1 MTTRIPSSAST
12 LNSFCATPTLGQ
24 PSLPTARELAELV
37 RSLPANERH
46 GIMAGPGGCVPQR
59 RPDDWCG
66 TGGRPNFPS
75 FPNHGGG
82 CWNPLDL
89 GALKELNKLDHT
101 FGPISAEQLTQAIQ
115 NGTADLDGQ
124 AASGEYRAFAEWA
137 QRNGARLSPEA
148 RQVMDIYSKY
158 AAQAQGNGQSGI
170 PQGEY
175 NKMIA
180 EMKGCGCGGGDQ
192 SAKGAVARLD
202 RLPSPVSGEDLAKA
216 IRQGVG
222 DRDGNT
228 AAEAQ
233 AIREWIGKNGHKLSP
248 EAMQVMDRFNEAVD
262 TAARQGQKDIAPGDW
277 KKLLSD
283 FRNINLNAGDLSA
296 RKATEKLTKENG
308 PISGEDML
316 AAIKEG
322 ISDKDGKSTTSE
334 LREFQKWA
342 RENKHRLTPEAR
354 QVMETYEKHARK
366 AGPEGMTQRELD
378 SMFKEMGKF
387 KTFRDNTMRD
397 ALEKLDDKSGK
408 ISGKDLANA
417 IKTGAGDFDGQA
429 AGVEFADMMKWA
441 RQNRERLTPEA
452 RQVLDIYEKYATR
465 AMASGN
471 TGISNS
477 NFQKMLK
484 EMDRVGQPVFRPAF
498 FQG

>member
-1 MTTRIPSSAST
+1 MTTRIPSALT
-12 LNSFCATPTLGQ
+12 LNSFCATPTLDKPAL
-24 PSLPTARELAELV
+24 PSARELAELL
-37 RSLPANERH
+37 RCGTSMGNGIAAGGCAPPERH
-46 GIMAGPGGCVPQR
+46 PLPRDNWDCGP
-59 RPDDWCG
+59 RPMPMPG
-66 TGGRPNFPS
+66 FPK
-75 FPNHGGG
+75 GG
-82 CWNPLDL
+82 CWSPLDL
-89 GALKELNKLDHT
+89 SALKETQKLDQSC
-101 FGPISAEQLTQAIQ
+101 GPISAEQLTQAIQ

-124 AASGEYRAFAEWA
+124 AASGEYRTFAEWA

-158 AAQAQGNGQSGI
+158 AAQAQANGQSGI

-175 NKMIA
+175 NKMLA
-180 EMKGCGCGGGDQ
+180 EMKGCGCGGDQ

-202 RLPSPVSGEDLAKA
+202 QMPSPISAEDFAKVL
-216 IRQGVG
+216 RQGVA
-222 DRDGNT
+222 DRDGHT
-228 AAEAQ
+228 AEEAQ
-233 AIREWIGKNGHKLSP
+233 AIRKWVGKNYHKLSD
-248 EAMQVMDRFNEAVD
+248 EACQVMGQFNQLVD
-262 TAARQGQKDIAPGDW
+262 NAAWKGQKEISPGDW
-277 KKLLSD
+277 KKLL
-283 FRNINLNAGDLSA
+283 GDAQELSRDVSA

-342 RENKHRLTPEAR
+342 RENKDRLTPEAR
-354 QVMETYEKHARK
+354 QVLETYEKHARK

-441 RQNRERLTPEA
+441 RQNRERLSPEA
-452 RQVLDIYEKYATR
+452 RQVLDIYEKYAGR

-471 TGISNS
+471 TGISHS

-484 EMDRVGQPVFRPAF
+484 EMERVGQPVLRPAF

>member
-1 MTTRIPSSAST
+1 MTTRIPSAST
-12 LNSFCATPTLGQ
+12 AVTGFCATPAHTK
-24 PSLPTARELAELV
+24 PSLPTAAELAELM
-37 RSLPANERH
+37 RGLPANERH
-46 GIMAGPGGCVPQR
+46 GIMAGGCVPR
-59 RPDDWCG
+59 PRPDGWCG
-66 TGGRPNFPS
+66 TGGLPS
-75 FPNHGGG
+75 FPPHHGGG

-89 GALKELNKLDHT
+89 GALKETQKLDHT
-101 FGPISAEQLTQAIQ
+101 FGPISAEQLTQAIE

-124 AASGEYRAFAEWA
+124 AAGGEYRAFANWA
-137 QRNGARLSPEA
+137 QQNGARLSPEA

-158 AAQAQGNGQSGI
+158 AAQAQARGQSGI

-175 NKMIA
+175 NKMLA
-180 EMKGCGCGGGDQ
+180 EMKNVSCGCSGDQ
-192 SAKGAVARLD
+192 SAKSAVAQLD
-202 RLPSPVSGEDLAKA
+202 RMPSPISGDDFARI

-222 DRDGNT
+222 DRDGNLGV
-228 AAEAQ
+228 EAK
-233 AIREWIGKNGHKLSP
+233 AIREWVGKNYHKLSD
-248 EAMQVMDRFNEAVD
+248 EACQVMEKFNGAVD
-262 TAARQGQKDIAPGDW
+262 KATWSGQKDIAPGDW

-283 FRNINLNAGDLSA
+283 FREINSGDLSA
-296 RKATEKLTKENG
+296 PKATEKLTKENG

-342 RENKHRLTPEAR
+342 RENPHRLTPEAR
-354 QVMETYEKHARK
+354 QVLQTYEKHARK

-397 ALEKLDDKSGK
+397 ALEKLDDKAGK

-429 AGVEFADMMKWA
+429 AGAEFADMMKWA
-441 RQNRERLTPEA
+441 RQNRDRLTPEA
-452 RQVLDIYEKYATR
+452 RQVLDIYSKYATR
-465 AMASGN
+465 NAAHGN
-471 TGISNS
+471 KGIPNDQ
-477 NFQKMLK
+477 FQRMLK
-484 EMDRVGQPVFRPAF
+484 EMDRVGQPVFRPVF